1 MRSRGGLLG
10 SVLAFVLLLSGA
22 AAAAP
27 PEPPVVIVLSW
38 DGTRYDYPERAQTLA
53 LARMQRDGA
62 RADRLTPVFPSS
74 TFPNHVSLATGT
86 YVDRH
91 GIIGNRFKDDAG
103 RVFDYSNDASWIAAE
118 PLWIAAER
126 QGVRSPG

>member
-1 MRSRGGLLG
+1 M
-10 SVLAFVLLLSGA
+10 
-22 AAAAP
+22 
-27 PEPPVVIVLSW
+27 
-38 DGTRYDYPERAQTLA
+38 A

-62 RADRLTPVFPSS
+62 RAERLIPVFPSS

-91 GIIGNRFKDDAG
+91 GIIENRFTRHERASS
-103 RVFDYSNDASWIAAE
+103 FDYGNDASWIEAE

-126 QGVRSPG
+126 QDVRAAVVLLGRLGDGLARPRRDAIA